1 MLYKQLLAFI
11 HPAVAQ
17 SVAEEI
23 FQQERVLQ
31 AMAGDFDGSQNLLG
45 ELVLLHLVHEL
56 SRQFGIE
63 AIDIAEHAPDK
74 DIHRRAEGLQIFLND
89 ISHSGLIGGM

>member
-23 FQQERVLQ
+23 FQQERVL
-31 AMAGDFDGSQNLLG
+31 
-45 ELVLLHLVHEL
+45 
-56 SRQFGIE
+56 
-63 AIDIAEHAPDK
+63 
-74 DIHRRAEGLQIFLND
+74 
-89 ISHSGLIGGM
+89 